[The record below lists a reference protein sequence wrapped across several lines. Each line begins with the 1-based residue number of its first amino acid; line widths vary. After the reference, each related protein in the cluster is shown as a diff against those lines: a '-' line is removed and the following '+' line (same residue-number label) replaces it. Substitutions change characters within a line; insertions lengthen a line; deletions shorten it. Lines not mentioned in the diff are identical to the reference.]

1 MQVQENLIKASREK
15 GEKNATLEEMIAKHP
30 DQARL
35 RKQLALKLKVNEMY
49 KHHSDDKSL
58 KQGSKALLEAHEQY
72 ARQYAIAT

>member
-1 MQVQENLIKASREK
+1 MQVQKNLIKASREK
-15 GEKNATLEEMIAKHP
+15 GETNATLEEMIAKHP

-49 KHHSDDKSL
+49 KRHSDDKSV

-72 ARQYAIAT
+72 ARQSAIAT